1 MRLTRPVT
9 LLSAA
14 LLAMTV
20 VTGGHPAGA
29 TVPTVAGVSRG
40 PSAEQ
45 LGLPQLRSPR
55 SFTGFAF
62 DRCVTPSSS
71 DMDVWRTSSPFGGVG
86 VYISGNSRACPES
99 AQPYLSPQWVAAQ
112 HRQGWRILG
121 IHVGYQAPCFEAGD
135 PTPAK
140 LRMSSIPSVARSQGT
155 QAANEAVAKA
165 AYYGLGPGS
174 TLYLDIEWYDRLN
187 SACNQAVL
195 THVDAWTDRLHALG
209 YRSGLYSSASA
220 AIAAVDLARTADPQ
234 AWTWPDQLWF
244 AWGNGRADLDGKPY
258 LSDTAWQGARLH
270 QYQLDVPATYG
281 GTSLTIDR
289 NWLSVGN
296 GSQARR
302 QTGTCGTQLSW
313 TTYPAREQGDSGP
326 RIAAAR
332 CLLLRGGYTRAA
344 VGERLDVATVTA
356 LRRLQRD
363 RGLPVTGQLTD
374 RSWVAL
380 LSGGSDTLV
389 KIGSNRQQVWR
400 LQRALRAAGRDAP
413 LTGVFDVRTATTVKA
428 YQAGI
433 GQPVTGVADWTLWR
447 ALAKGRVGQ
456 VTG

>member
-1 MRLTRPVT
+1 MRLSRPTT

-14 LLAMTV
+14 LLALAV
-20 VTGGHPAGA
+20 ATGGVPAGA
-29 TVPTVAGVSRG
+29 SAPAVAGGSRG

-71 DMDVWRTSSPFGGVG
+71 DMDTWRTSSPFAGVG
-86 VYISGNSRACPES
+86 VYISGNSRGCPDS
-99 AQPYLSPQWVAAQ
+99 AQPYLSPQWVADQ

-121 IHVGYQAPCFEAGD
+121 IHVGFQAPCFEAGD

-140 LRMSSIPSVARSQGT
+140 LRMSSIPSQARRQGT
-155 QAANEAVAKA
+155 EAATEAVARA
-165 AYYGLGPGS
+165 TYYGLGPGS
-174 TLYLDIEWYDRLN
+174 TLYLDIEWYDRMITT
-187 SACNQAVL
+187 CNQAVL
-195 THVDAWTDRLHALG
+195 THVDAWTDRLHVLG

-244 AWGNGRADLDGKPY
+244 AWGNGRADLEGLPY
-258 LSDTAWQGARLH
+258 LSDTAWRGERLH
-270 QYQLDVPATYG
+270 QYELDVAATYG
-281 GTSLTIDR
+281 GTTLTIDR

-296 GSQARR
+296 GSRARR

-313 TTYPAREQGDSGP
+313 STYPPREQGDSGP

>member
-1 MRLTRPVT
+1 MLLSRPAT
-9 LLSAA
+9 LLSAT
-14 LLAMTV
+14 LLAMIV
-20 VTGGHPAGA
+20 ATGGVPAGA
-29 TVPTVAGVSRG
+29 SAPAVVGANRE

-45 LGLPQLRSPR
+45 QGLPQLRSPR

-62 DRCVTPSSS
+62 DRCVTPSST
-71 DMDVWRTSSPFGGVG
+71 DMNTWRTSSPFGGVG

-121 IHVGYQAPCFEAGD
+121 IHVGFQAPCFEAGD

-140 LRMSSIPSVARSQGT
+140 LRMSSIPSVARRQGT
-155 QAANEAVAKA
+155 EAATEAVGRAR
-165 AYYGLGPGS
+165 YYGLGPGS
-174 TLYLDIEWYDRLN
+174 TLYLDIEWYDRMFTT
-187 SACNQAVL
+187 CNQAVL
-195 THVDAWTDRLHALG
+195 THVDAWTDRLHVLG

-220 AIAAVDLARTADPQ
+220 AIAAVDLARTADPR

-244 AWGNGRADLDGKPY
+244 AWGNGRADLEGMPY
-258 LSDTAWQGARLH
+258 LGDTGWQGARLH
-270 QYQLDVPATYG
+270 QYELNVTASYG

-302 QTGTCGTQLSW
+302 QTGTCGRQLSW
-313 TTYPAREQGDSGP
+313 TTYPARQQGDSGP

-332 CLLLRGGYTRAA
+332 CLLMRGGYTRAS
-344 VGERLDVATVTA
+344 VGERFDGATVTA

-363 RGLPVTGQLTD
+363 RGLPLTGRLTD

-380 LSGGSDTLV
+380 LSSGSGTLV

-413 LTGVFDVRTATTVKA
+413 LTGVFDVRTATMVKR
-428 YQAGI
+428 YQAGL
-433 GQPVTGVADWTLWR
+433 GHPVTGVADWTLWR
-447 ALAKGRVGQ
+447 ALAKGRLGQ